1 MTSGPEG
8 RLNSLE
14 NDFWSDLRRSASQIK
29 DERKRRAAVA
39 MFESESV
46 EEVSEKLDKLR
57 RGTWVDNLILGASAV
72 AGGLIGFHAQR
83 VVDIR
88 AGGVPVTGLL
98 GLGGVVPGLAMNRT
112 MTARNTLGLGGL
124 LFLAGAGL
132 YTSTHPLVDEES
144 QEESEEA

>member
-1 MTSGPEG
+1 MSGGPED
-8 RLNSLE
+8 RLDSLE
-14 NDFWSDLRRSASQIK
+14 NDFWGHLRRGALQIK

-39 MFESESV
+39 FFESESV
-46 EEVSEKLDKLR
+46 EEVSEKIDKLR

-72 AGGLIGFHAQR
+72 AGGVIGFHTQR
-83 VVDIR
+83 VADIR
-88 AGGVPVTGLL
+88 AGAVPITGLL
-98 GLGGVVPGLAMNRT
+98 GLGGVVPGLAMNRS

-144 QEESEEA
+144 EEA